1 MLNVSALEIQTLVD
15 KIRGEW
21 YTQRAIVP
29 NDSDKAMRVIAGSG
43 SLGASSGVIGS
54 LAV

>member
-1 MLNVSALEIQTLVD
+1 MQTLVG

-29 NDSDKAMRVIAGSG
+29 NVIDKAMNVIAGSG
-43 SLGASSGVIGS
+43 SLATSSGVIRRS
-54 LAV
+54 AV